1 MNTQATISDSMHS
14 VEAEQQLLGA
24 VLCNND
30 CFDSVSDIIKHE
42 HFFDPVHA
50 DIWRNL
56 TARISKGHHA
66 SATTL
71 QQDLSAHTGLKELG
85 GSTYLVK
92 LASASISA
100 FAVRDYAQMI
110 VELHIRRSLVDA
122 FSRFSADLQNNRDAG
137 EVVSEAEILLTDCV
151 ENSPEPKTMSFLKA
165 QTNSIQNMIE
175 VFNGNQVA
183 VPSGL
188 RGLDDMIS
196 FAPKRY
202 TLLGGSTS
210 MGKTALALHIAF
222 SAARQGFG
230 VGFVTLEMP
239 EEDLANRINS
249 IESGLAYNTYD
260 RPMSEHSFR
269 QVADAAQRLESLP
282 IEIFSE
288 RVRDVPA
295 ILSEGK
301 KIARKMQ
308 PNGKFKGFKLL
319 VIDYI
324 QLVRGRGS
332 NSFESLSQVAN
343 DLKQVAKQL
352 DVHVLALAQV
362 DRQLGKLDKWDQW
375 PQARPSLAHLRGSG
389 DLENAP
395 DNVMFVFRPQYF
407 LTPPRCT
414 PPSDPSDR
422 ADWESEYEQWKG
434 KAEIIIGKARM
445 GEIGSVTVGCDLS
458 VNRFWDL
465 DDGQERI
472 AF

>member
-1 MNTQATISDSMHS
+1 MNTQAAISAATQSP
-14 VEAEQQLLGA
+14 ELEQQLLGA
-24 VLCNND
+24 VLSNND
-30 CFDSVSDIIKHE
+30 RYHEVSAIVRVE
-42 HFFDPVHA
+42 HFFEHTHA
-50 DIWRNL
+50 AIWKNIA
-56 TARISKGHHA
+56 ARIERDHVVTPVTLA
-66 SATTL
+66 SDLAANEALQSLGGARYLLNLVAGSTAGFAAKDYAIDLAEMYQRRTL
-71 QQDLSAHTGLKELG
+71 AGRFEQLAEDLRTGRAADDAAAEVELMMMERAELSA
-85 GSTYLVK
+85 
-92 LASASISA
+92 
-100 FAVRDYAQMI
+100 
-110 VELHIRRSLVDA
+110 
-122 FSRFSADLQNNRDAG
+122 
-137 EVVSEAEILLTDCV
+137 
-151 ENSPEPKTMSFLKA
+151 EPRTMSFMKA
-165 QTNSIQNMIE
+165 QMNAIE
-175 VFNGNQVA
+175 TMHQIKKGDQIG
-183 VPSGL
+183 VPTGL
-188 RGLDDMIS
+188 RTLDDMVS
-196 FAPKRY
+196 LAPKRY

-210 MGKTALALHIAF
+210 MGKSALALHIAH
-222 SAARQGFG
+222 SAAREGFG

-249 IESGLAYNTYD
+249 TESGLAYNTYD
-260 RPMSEHSFR
+260 RPMSDQSFR
-269 QVADAAQRLESLP
+269 QVIEAAERLQGLP

-422 ADWESEYEQWKG
+422 ADWESEYDQWKG